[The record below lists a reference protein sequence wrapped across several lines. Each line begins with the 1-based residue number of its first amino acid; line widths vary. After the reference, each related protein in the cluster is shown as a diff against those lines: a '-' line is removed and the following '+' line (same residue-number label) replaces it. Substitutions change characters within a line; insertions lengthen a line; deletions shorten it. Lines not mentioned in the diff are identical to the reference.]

1 MPKIIPPLEEI
12 TPQSFKET
20 FHRILEVKKRAGLT
34 PILDNPPDL
43 FDRAKLYGIQY
54 RNGSWNWAS
63 NIWSR
68 SAKNTVVIERD
79 EDLKEEHKLL
89 LMRVL
94 EHILAQ
100 GPLIKV
106 DGYVG
111 KPGTKAQMHA
121 RVYVDPQFPDLAY
134 RWKQLVFEAPPDED
148 PDIEVFMIPH
158 YLGNPN
164 IPGTD
169 RMLMVMRFPHHY
181 FTVITV
187 SSYQGEVKKAVLT
200 HWIFHVYK
208 RGGTG
213 EHASLREFSVKTVEG
228 EWKRIVMA
236 VWGLTG
242 TGKSTHGLY
251 VWTPDN
257 SKKYVEEFGINPLDY
272 VKDQVIKND
281 DIVAIFED
289 RVIGSE
295 KGSWTKTEDLTPEQ
309 EAMWKAAM
317 SPHALHENT
326 EFDENGYPSFKGELF
341 QYFGVLNKNSRSVL
355 RLEDTG
361 YFDGDVESSGPLNT
375 AIFLSP
381 GYFTEWA
388 WMKIEDPALAAKALA
403 DGRTIGHPA
412 QSREVVGR
420 IRYVARFA
428 QPFTMGVSNTDHMV
442 RFYEYLKKRKE
453 RGDPI
458 DVYLFNNTGRIIAKY
473 RWTEVKLGDRVIEAP
488 EPILVE
494 KDGVPKAVGG
504 ERPTIEETE
513 LFILQAVR
521 GAVRYKPHPVWGEKV
536 LVPVEVPG
544 IGEERLEQLD
554 PTSYLDMSEFRRL
567 LRAQI
572 EVSKY
577 WLDKNCPGLPKEIYE
592 AMDF

>member
-326 EFDENGYPSFKGELF
+326 EFDGNGYPSFKGELF

-428 QPFTMGVSNTDHMV
+428 QPFTMGVSNTDHVV
-442 RFYEYLKKRKE
+442 RFYEYLKRRKE

-473 RWTEVKLGDRVIEAP
+473 RWTEVKLGDRVVEAP

-544 IGEERLEQLD
+544 IGEERLKQLD

-577 WLDKNCPGLPKEIYE
+577 WLDKNCPGLPREIYE